1 MLPDLSTREL
11 DERLTELER
20 ELGPRL
26 RSVYRGMP
34 LRAGFAR
41 ELGNSLIAA
50 KPPPALRIVSRT
62 AWAALAAT
70 VVGAMV
76 VGVAVFAYQPQTV
89 NASDVLGELQ
99 NEAIGLQAFAPGPG
113 CGAAGAQKTTGGAV
127 IAVQT
132 GSASEPSGPVTVSN
146 ASDLSDRLG
155 AALGVSGDRVREA
168 MLATMK
174 TSMPP
179 MPADP
184 MELIAKQ
191 LGVSTEQVC
200 TAFASSGE
208 PSPNVGFTVSA
219 GKPGQDANGP
229 VTAMGVNGKSAIN
242 LDTVTAD
249 DLKEPAAKLGV
260 SPERLVDAVKAAAP
274 QKPLPAPPNPDELI
288 HSLAQNL
295 GMSEDKVRTAITQVE
310 GKNGFYFAV
319 PLPRP

>member
-1 MLPDLSTREL
+1 MLPDISNREL

-26 RSVYRGMP
+26 RTVYRGMP
-34 LRAGFAR
+34 VRAGFVH
-41 ELGNSLIAA
+41 ELGNSLVAE
-50 KPPPALRIVSRT
+50 KPRPALRIVSRT
-62 AWAALAAT
+62 AWAAIAAT

-76 VGVAVFAYQPQTV
+76 VGVALFAYQPQTV

-99 NEAIGLQAFAPGPG
+99 NEAISVQGFAPGPG
-113 CGAAGAQKTTGGAV
+113 CGPAGAQKATGGGV

-132 GSASEPSGPVTVSN
+132 GIASEPSGPVTVSN

-174 TSMPP
+174 STMPP

-200 TAFASSGE
+200 TAFASSSATSGD
-208 PSPNVGFTVSA
+208 VGFSVSA
-219 GKPGQDANGP
+219 GKPGQDNGP
-229 VTAMGVNGKSAIN
+229 VTAIGLNGRSAIN

-260 SPERLVDAVKAAAP
+260 SPERLVAAVKAAAP
-274 QKPLPAPPNPDELI
+274 STPPAAPPSPDALI
-288 HSLAQNL
+288 RSLAQNL
-295 GMSEDKVRTAITQVE
+295 GMSEDKVRAAITQVE